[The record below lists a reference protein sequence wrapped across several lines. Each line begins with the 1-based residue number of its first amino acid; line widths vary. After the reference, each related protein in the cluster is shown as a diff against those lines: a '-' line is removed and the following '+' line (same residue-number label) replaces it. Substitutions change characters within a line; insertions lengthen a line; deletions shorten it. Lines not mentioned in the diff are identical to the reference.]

1 MVDSAPAAPAFSVQ
15 YISGSAM
22 NVCLVLAGR
31 DGQLEWIQTFI
42 NLFVC
47 VVNGPLCACMDTLS
61 LRVCLF
67 SNNQKVM
74 DGLPG

>member
-31 DGQLEWIQTFI
+31 DGHLEWIQTVI

-47 VVNGPLCACMDTLS
+47 FLNGPLCACMDTRS
-61 LRVCLF
+61 STMCLF
-67 SNNQKVM
+67 FNNKKVM
-74 DGLPG
+74 YGLPG